1 MPLERKF
8 EIVEKALFRGAQ
20 KSDETSDSYLSRCD
34 VIWTE
39 LVNKKIDIKEI
50 QAYILLRG
58 SRLSSDDKKRVLV
71 ESGAESGA
79 NLTVKSVEAAIRMI
93 GSGFFQDMI
102 GNKRDKSLKTYDH
115 TAFSLEEAA
124 ETPWDADG
132 DVFWASEEDLG

>member
-1 MPLERKF
+1 M
-8 EIVEKALFRGAQ
+8 
-20 KSDETSDSYLSRCD
+20 
-34 VIWTE
+34 IWTE
-39 LVNKKIDIKEI
+39 FVNKKIDIKEI

-102 GNKRDKSLKTYDH
+102 
-115 TAFSLEEAA
+115 
-124 ETPWDADG
+124 
-132 DVFWASEEDLG
+132 